1 MANIC
6 DFSMCV
12 KGAHD
17 DIEKFYNAI
26 TQNGNIYMGR
36 GADAEIQYEDEEGG
50 AFIDGWCKW
59 SIQSAMIDDA
69 LSMQKQKESG
79 IGNWYGIDKN
89 DKHEYITLWEACRKF
104 NLDMEVYSKESGY
117 EFQEHYLFKD
127 GNIQYEDCVKYYEY
141 YIADYK
147 NKKEAEKELGIQ
159 ITNDE
164 WENEEYVC
172 RGGFADYEDFEI

>member
-1 MANIC
+1 MANMC
-6 DFSMCV
+6 DFSMKLV
-12 KGAHD
+12 GKNEN
-17 DIEKFYNAI
+17 IEKFYKVL
-26 TQNGNIYMGR
+26 TQDGDIWMGR
-36 GADAEIQYEDEEGG
+36 GGADTVIDKHEGY
-50 AFIDGWCKW
+50 AFIFGWCKW

-104 NLDMEVYSKESGY
+104 NLDMEAYSKESGC

-164 WENEEYVC
+164 WENEEYIC
-172 RGGFADYEDFEI
+172 RGGFTDYEDFEI